1 MKIRLALVDSDEDY
15 RKRLSDF
22 YIKNYHDRIEIMAF
36 SSLDSFE
43 KNRGNKPIDVML
55 VSESIE
61 EDLSWYTEKMSV
73 AYLSDRDLIDR
84 KNNIKA
90 VNKFKKPEKIYKEIL
105 NILADSSNGD
115 IAYKFSDKNSTLV
128 EVFMPVNGGAGA
140 TSLAIAYGKRL
151 AMQGIPTL
159 YLNFELLNTSKLFMN
174 GDGNIGF
181 DEIIYAIKSKK
192 QNVPLKIESSVVKSR
207 EGLDF
212 FNEARIALD
221 MLEMND
227 ENIEM
232 LIKELQGMGK
242 YRNIIIDSDLCMG
255 SRLKLYSKLSHK
267 IILVFEESAIGM
279 KKMSDLNKALQLLE
293 NGGNIDITNKITVIS
308 NKVKDVNQV
317 SVPSDLSVREFV
329 KKYNSD
335 DDLTDVLRQVPF
347 LENLR

>member
-73 AYLSDRDLIDR
+73 IER

-255 SRLKLYSKLSHK
+255 SRLKLYSKLAHK
-267 IILVFEESAIGM
+267 IILVFEESTIGM

-293 NGGNIDITNKITVIS
+293 NGGNIDITNKITVIC

-335 DDLTDVLRQVPF
+335 DNLTDVWRI
-347 LENLR
+347 